1 MLDKIQ
7 TKIVTLSSGKKL
19 ILGTGIRED
28 EMHKVIELCNA
39 LQSSGVIKIV
49 NSQSSTIMIQKL

>member
-7 TKIVTLSSGKKL
+7 TKIDTLSSGKKL

-28 EMHKVIELCNA
+28 EMQKVIELCNE
-39 LQSSGVIKIV
+39 LQNSGVIKIV

>member
-7 TKIVTLSSGKKL
+7 TKIDTLSSGKKL

-39 LQSSGVIKIV
+39 VQSSGVIKIV

>member
-7 TKIVTLSSGKKL
+7 TKIDTLNSGKKL

-28 EMHKVIELCNA
+28 EMQKVVELCNA